1 MGQDCCMQREKEQDV
16 MKKYTDKLE
25 EDKEKK
31 KEEQEKLEL
40 EKNANAET
48 AQTIEFPIDYAMES
62 GRLSQLS
69 DGPEALI
76 AKPMDESNKIK

>member
-1 MGQDCCMQREKEQDV
+1 MQREKEHDV

-31 KEEQEKLEL
+31 KEEEEKKEE

-48 AQTIEFPIDYAMES
+48 AQTIEFPIEALES
-62 GRLSQLS
+62 GRLS
-69 DGPEALI
+69 
-76 AKPMDESNKIK
+76 